1 MTLETGAE
9 MVKESSCTVAT
20 QEVPS
25 RALWKAIPWNFH
37 SKYWTQGLALP
48 QKGELLQSPTGNFLQ
63 PKQTVTFWQAMW
75 KKTTTT
81 TTNNCLLLLCH
92 KVALLLQLAQP
103 LTSTQ
108 IRAASTSIIKE
119 LILYT
124 RIQLSKKKRE
134 VLTSLNFTCC
144 CSLSTESVIACI
156 SDAPY
161 FCWIMFSIPLS
172 NALST

>member
-25 RALWKAIPWNFH
+25 RALWKATPWNFH

-48 QKGELLQSPTGNFLQ
+48 QKVELLQSRTGNFLQ

-75 KKTTTT
+75 KQKQQQQQTTACSYYVTKWPCYY
-81 TTNNCLLLLCH
+81 NWPNLSPALRLGLHWQALSRNLFCIH
-92 KVALLLQLAQP
+92 KYNYL
-103 LTSTQ
+103 
-108 IRAASTSIIKE
+108 
-119 LILYT
+119 
-124 RIQLSKKKRE
+124 KKRE

-172 NALST
+172 NASST